1 MNKLDFMPWV
11 EKHRPRNIND
21 IIGQPII
28 KKVFTEIIKSG
39 DMTHL
44 LLYGSPGTGKTSS
57 VLALAMQ
64 LFGPKRLSERVLEL
78 NASDE
83 RGISVVRN
91 KIIHFAK
98 GIVGTADNDYPSPN
112 FKIIILDEADAMTN
126 EAQSALRK
134 VMESMTKIT
143 RFVFICN
150 YDHQI
155 IEPIKSRCSLFKFK
169 EISLEESQQKLKKIS
184 IHENLN
190 ITDEALYSISTIS
203 RGDFR
208 RSINILQNLKY
219 FSKKKINKS
228 NVYKMTSYIDE
239 NDIKYYW
246 DYVKKTES
254 IKLINNEILTLINK
268 GYPVNYIL
276 NAFNILINTSDDLD
290 QYKKSLLHIY
300 LSNIERRIL
309 SGSSYRIQILSLF
322 IYLNSIYN
330 NEFIQ
335 TKTF

>member
-1 MNKLDFMPWV
+1 MPWV
-11 EKHRPRNIND
+11 EKHRPRLIND

-28 KKVFTEIIKSG
+28 KKVFSEIIESG
-39 DMTHL
+39 NMTHL

-64 LFGPKRLSERVLEL
+64 LFGPKRISERVLEL

-98 GIVGTADNDYPSPN
+98 GIVGTADKNYPCPN

-169 EISLEESQQKLKKIS
+169 EICSDEGINKLKNIA
-184 IHENLN
+184 IQENLN
-190 ITDEALYSISTIS
+190 ITDEALSSISKIS
-203 RGDFR
+203 NGDFR

-219 FSKKKINKS
+219 YSKNKIIKK
-228 NVYKMTSYIDE
+228 NVYSMTSYIDE
-239 NDIKYYW
+239 EEIKYYW
-246 DYVKKTES
+246 KFSKNNKS
-254 IKLINNEILTLINK
+254 IKLINNEITSLLNK
-268 GYPVNYIL
+268 GFPVNYIL
-276 NAFNILINTSDDLD
+276 NGFNILIGINTDLNEK
-290 QYKKSLLHIY
+290 QKSLLYIF
-300 LSNIERRIL
+300 LSNVERRIL
-309 SGSSYRIQILSLF
+309 NGSSYKIQILSLF

-330 NEFIQ
+330 YDEDYVS
-335 TKTF
+335 KTF